1 MQENFGAYLKH
12 ERELRGVPLEEI
24 ASVTKIHIRFL
35 RALEEN
41 DFDALPGEVFV
52 KGFIRAYAKAI
63 GSNEEDL
70 VNAYDQALGE
80 SRAEEAPESQVEK
93 ERRRDQRKA
102 KLGYLLIGLFLAAL
116 IGLGAFLFQ
125 MFAEKKQAARGGA
138 SAPAEILKP
147 EEAPLPAPGEKIF
160 EAEKELPAGPEPPKK
175 STEQVNE
182 IKEKTA
188 VSETVTPPPPE
199 EPSSPSLPAEPGP
212 TPAEPEKVSDLSE
225 KEVIIQNVKENAPA
239 AEPAVETEV
248 APLRLTIKVEE
259 NSWFNMTIDDAREED
274 FILPSGSQKTFSGR
288 ERFRI
293 TIGNKNGTQL
303 FLNGEP
309 LNLPESPDEVIRDF
323 EVTAQRIDNPK
334 EE

>member
-147 EEAPLPAPGEKIF
+147 EEAP
-160 EAEKELPAGPEPPKK
+160 
-175 STEQVNE
+175 
-182 IKEKTA
+182 
-188 VSETVTPPPPE
+188 
-199 EPSSPSLPAEPGP
+199 
-212 TPAEPEKVSDLSE
+212 
-225 KEVIIQNVKENAPA
+225 
-239 AEPAVETEV
+239 
-248 APLRLTIKVEE
+248 
-259 NSWFNMTIDDAREED
+259 
-274 FILPSGSQKTFSGR
+274 
-288 ERFRI
+288 
-293 TIGNKNGTQL
+293 
-303 FLNGEP
+303 
-309 LNLPESPDEVIRDF
+309 
-323 EVTAQRIDNPK
+323 
-334 EE
+334 